1 MERQKV
7 TFTANRAELIKLD
20 RDSSKEVPG
29 RNGPQWMRILDGDTR
44 ILFADADL
52 ENAIVQSG
60 ARKGDVVQI
69 VKRSNGW
76 EAGIMP
82 DTAARKPQTYDTW
95 AAGHATSVAL
105 REPQQPAQ
113 QTAQTPA
120 LKTSRAVELAAALET
135 AIDAAMAAERY
146 AASKG
151 HPITFETQDIRAM
164 ANSIICRS
172 EGGRS

>member
-7 TFTANRAELIKLD
+7 TFERNQPELIKLD

-29 RNGPQWMRILDGDTR
+29 RRGPQFMRILDGDTR
-44 ILFADADL
+44 ILFADPDL

-60 ARKGDVVQI
+60 ARKGDVAQI
-69 VKRSNGW
+69 VKRANGW
-76 EAGIMP
+76 EVGIMP
-82 DTAARKPQTYDTW
+82 DTAARKPQTYTSW
-95 AAGHATSVAL
+95 AAQQPAT
-105 REPQQPAQ
+105 QQPAQ
-113 QTAQTPA
+113 QPA
-120 LKTSRAVELAAALET
+120 ATKAPPELKTSRAVELAAALET
-135 AIDAAMAAERY
+135 AIDAAMSAERY